1 MTNHPFGRRVGAR
14 QDTHIRENRSTW
26 SSQVGRP
33 HIEQDMVVGD
43 WHTWHI
49 AASIRPPKYVVRE
62 EVVAH
67 PSARGVAGARLS
79 RFGLECEEGVYP
91 P

>member
-1 MTNHPFGRRVGAR
+1 MEVPPLAGPTQDIVRRLGAR

-49 AASIRPPKYVVRE
+49 AASIGPPQYGVRE
-62 EVVAH
+62 EVVVH
-67 PSARGVAGARLS
+67 PSARGSLVPASPGS
-79 RFGLECEEGVYP
+79 G
-91 P
+91 